1 MCEPRNFL
9 RPCVIQGYPSVSCCL
24 SFRLISSVEDVKPTL
39 YLELPCAYT
48 HRLQVT
54 HRIVVLFILFII
66 QYQVRCPRVVQ
77 LLADMAVVLD
87 GESLVSKV
95 PLEMPVSN

>member
-9 RPCVIQGYPSVSCCL
+9 RPCIIQGYPSVDRCL
-24 SFRLISSVEDVKPTL
+24 GFQVDV
-39 YLELPCAYT
+39 
-48 HRLQVT
+48 
-54 HRIVVLFILFII
+54 

-95 PLEMPVSN
+95 PLEMPVSY